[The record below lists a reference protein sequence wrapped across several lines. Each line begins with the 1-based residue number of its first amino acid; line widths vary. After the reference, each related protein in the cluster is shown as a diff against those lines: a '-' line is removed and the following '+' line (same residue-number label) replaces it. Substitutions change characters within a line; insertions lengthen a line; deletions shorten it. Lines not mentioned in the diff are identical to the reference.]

1 MTSSSERSSFARRFT
16 RSLLGQPDV
25 SLPDTPI
32 RSAQVIVKDLIA
44 IPETDWWK
52 YAFSREPMNGRFTD
66 EQRRDMYEKAMECG
80 RRKADECLATYGN
93 ITPEQLAQRMG
104 MDVRFP
110 SMPQSRSR
118 ILFAEFKEPE
128 TICVYQDGIEK
139 GEALLGEDDV
149 QNVLRGPIDLA
160 QILIAHELFH
170 VCELK
175 DPTIWTKTYTVE
187 LWKLGWFINRSPVA
201 VLSEIAAM
209 AFSSRMNH
217 LSFSAYVLD
226 AFLVFGYSPV
236 AGSALYDE
244 MMSAAGRKPTLLD
257 WKS

>member
-1 MTSSSERSSFARRFT
+1 MTSSNERPSFAHRFA
-16 RSLLGQPDV
+16 RSLLGKPEV
-25 SLPDTPI
+25 SIPDTTI
-32 RSAQVIVKDLIA
+32 QSAKVLMKDLTA
-44 IPETDWWK
+44 IPEADWWK

-66 EQRRDMYEKAMECG
+66 TQRRDMYEKAMICG
-80 RRKADECLATYGN
+80 HKKAEECLAAYGN
-93 ITPEQLAQRMG
+93 ISPEQLARIMG

-110 SMPQSRSR
+110 HMPQSRSR
-118 ILFAEFKEPE
+118 ILFAEFKEPD
-128 TICVYQDGIEK
+128 TIYVYQDGIEK
-139 GEALLGEDDV
+139 GEALFSEKGVYE
-149 QNVLRGPIDLA
+149 VLPEPIDLA

-175 DPTIWTKTYTVE
+175 DPTLWTKTYTVE
-187 LWKLGWFINRSPVA
+187 LWKLGWFVNRSPVA

-209 AFSSRMNH
+209 AFASRLNG

-226 AFLVFGYSPV
+226 AFLAFGYSPI

-244 MMSAAGRKPTLLD
+244 MMQAAGRKPSLPD